1 MAIQAATVFGQ
12 LTPGQKGDIVRTLRR
27 LDEWVAMVGD
37 SVDDVQAMEE
47 ANLSIT
53 LRNSS
58 QAALTMADI
67 VLLEDSLQ
75 VLPTVLQRGQKIVNG
90 LLDILK
96 LNLAQIGYVLL
107 LIVVMILSGRRIFYY
122 HSTQGGVIAFFTVIA
137 PTIGLTL
144 WASAGALPR
153 QYMRSR
159 LFHFVVPAAVTLTIA
174 SVLLGGLTGLANFE
188 LSDSW
193 MTVTFGLVVM
203 GLLLV
208 IFVQPPTR
216 FWVGGDVLSGD
227 WRSTYMAI
235 GLLLLFFVATFL
247 PLTQQ
252 LLRLSPL
259 ANIWVYLLIAVV
271 AIVWLFIL
279 RAIWRAPWLS
289 RYVGI
294 VSSRLERS

>member
-1 MAIQAATVFGQ
+1 
-12 LTPGQKGDIVRTLRR
+12 
-27 LDEWVAMVGD
+27 
-37 SVDDVQAMEE
+37 
-47 ANLSIT
+47 
-53 LRNSS
+53 
-58 QAALTMADI
+58 
-67 VLLEDSLQ
+67 
-75 VLPTVLQRGQKIVNG
+75 VLQRGQKIVNG

-96 LNLAQIGYVLL
+96 LNLAQVGYILL
-107 LIVVMILSGRRIFYY
+107 LIVVMMFTDRRIFYY

-137 PTIGLTL
+137 PSVGLTL
-144 WASAGALPR
+144 WASTGALPG
-153 QYMRSR
+153 QYMRKR

-174 SVLLGGLTGLANFE
+174 TLLLGEISGLSIFQIT
-188 LSDSW
+188 DTW
-193 MTVTFGLVVM
+193 MTVTFGLVVL

-235 GLLLLFFVATFL
+235 GLLLLFFVATLL

-259 ANIWVYLLIAVV
+259 ANIWVYLLIGAV

-294 VSSRLERS
+294 VSDRLEIR